1 MITEIDD
8 FIKEVSKLPTLGQRS
23 ARKIVLFLLKNK
35 ERMKHLTDI
44 MLNSMDKIKTCVI
57 CGNLGLSGTCA
68 ICNDQSRD
76 TESICIVENIDDLW
90 VIERSGCFK
99 GKYHVLNGL
108 LSAVDEITP
117 ESLRLNTLIER
128 CKRESI
134 KEVIIGLNITLDSRI
149 TACYI
154 SDLLQEHNIKTTN
167 LASGIPVGGEL
178 NYLDDSTI
186 TIAFQDRK

>member
-35 ERMKHLTDI
+35 EKIKSLTHI
-44 MLNSMDKIKTCVI
+44 MTNAMDKIKTCVI
-57 CGNLGLSGTCA
+57 CGNLGLSETCL

-76 TESICIVENIDDLW
+76 PKSICIVENIDDLW

-128 CKRESI
+128 CKRDSI
-134 KEVIIGLNITLDSRI
+134 TEVIIGLNITLDSRI

-154 SDLLQEHNIKTTN
+154 FDLLQENNIRTTN

>member
-44 MLNSMDKIKTCVI
+44 MLNAMDKIKTCVI

>member
-35 ERMKHLTDI
+35 EKIKSLTHI
-44 MLNSMDKIKTCVI
+44 MTNAMDKIKTCVI
-57 CGNLGLSGTCA
+57 CGNLGLSETCL

-76 TESICIVENIDDLW
+76 PKSICIVENIDDLW

-128 CKRESI
+128 CKRDSI
-134 KEVIIGLNITLDSRI
+134 TEVIIGLNITLDSRI

-154 SDLLQEHNIKTTN
+154 SDLLQENNIRTTN

>member
-35 ERMKHLTDI
+35 DRMKHLTDI
-44 MLNSMDKIKTCVI
+44 MLNAMDKIKTCVI